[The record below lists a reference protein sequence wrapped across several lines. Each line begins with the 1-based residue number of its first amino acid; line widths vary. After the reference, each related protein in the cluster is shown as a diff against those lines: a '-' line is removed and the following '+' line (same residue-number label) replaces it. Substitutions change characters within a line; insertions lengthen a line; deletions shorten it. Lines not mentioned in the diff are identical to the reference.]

1 MIVYTE
7 YMDALI
13 EDIVARCDEFRHVD
27 CAGLLTATSQAR
39 SGGASGDLAQLIPLR
54 FEGGATTR
62 VADGRTYTASPLIQ
76 DGREILY
83 IVSFLLPRFCDLDR
97 ERKLV
102 TVFHELYHISPEFD
116 GDIRRFPGRNY
127 AHGSSRQKY
136 DAQMAEIADGYLEQ
150 NPPEEVVGFL
160 SYDFR
165 ALKEKFGGVVGRRVR
180 RRWRPAPA
188 VAGNTPGD
196 ARGR

>member
-27 CAGLLTATSQAR
+27 CAGLLTSISQAR

-62 VADGRTYTASPLIQ
+62 TADGRTYTALPLIQ

-83 IVSFLLPRFCDLDR
+83 IISFLLPRFCDLDR
-97 ERKLV
+97 QRKLV

-127 AHGSSRQKY
+127 AHGSSRKKY
-136 DAQMAEIADGYLEQ
+136 DAQMAELVEHYLGQ
-150 NPPEEVVGFL
+150 DPSEEIVGFL
-160 SYDFR
+160 SYDFSG
-165 ALKEKFGGVVGRRVR
+165 LKEKFGGVVGRRVR

-188 VAGNTPGD
+188 SAVNRRGE